1 MKFMPVDADTFR
13 FFVKNEIEECR
24 NSISELLVTFSDFG
38 TKMNLQTH

>member
-24 NSISELLVTFSDFG
+24 NSISEQVTFSDFG